1 MRDASVAAQSHL
13 KKHKV
18 KHGIGCGVI
27 ITVAV
32 VLGVVL
38 GAVAAVVVYNKNQE
52 LKQATEQ
59 QKADSAK
66 AASAA
71 VNLGEISVLPPKK
84 KGDDA
89 ASRRLFGDVHAAIVK
104 TLTSTLSDPGV
115 GRALRGLESSGQP
128 INTASFDALSDYNTT
143 TTATSVD
150 DGMSDTL
157 QTPNMIICM
166 LSQTKAEKFFN
177 KGPYIANVD
186 ENKCMPQGNSQDAG
200 PRITP
205 VSFLTR
211 QTKLSTLFVGCN
223 SA

>member
-1 MRDASVAAQSHL
+1 MKEAGSAVKSHL

-38 GAVAAVVVYNKNQE
+38 GTVAAVVVYNKNKE
-52 LKQATEQ
+52 ETATKKQQ
-59 QKADSAK
+59 ADSAK

-71 VNLGEISVLPPKK
+71 VNLGEISVLPPK
-84 KGDDA
+84 GDDDGT
-89 ASRRLFGDVHAAIVK
+89 ASRRLAGDVYASIVK
-104 TLTSTLSDPGV
+104 TLTSALSDSTV
-115 GRALRGLESSGQP
+115 GRTLRGLDSADGKP
-128 INTASFDALSDYNTT
+128 IDTASFDELSDYKTT

-150 DGMSDTL
+150 DGMS
-157 QTPNMIICM
+157 QTMRVPNMIICM

-177 KGPYIANVD
+177 AGPYIANVD
-186 ENKCMPQGNSQDAG
+186 ENKCQTDSDSQE

-205 VSFLTR
+205 VSFD
-211 QTKLSTLFVGCN
+211 
-223 SA
+223 